1 VPVGSVKN
9 MENIESKSRSK
20 AWKRPGQPGFVHPG
34 TGDHRAVVS
43 PSKMA
48 AILGLSRWQS
58 QYACWVEMSGLSA
71 GDQPSA
77 SQSDVFRVGHAF
89 EHALAYLWKEDNP
102 GWRLS
107 TAGVQMATTEFG
119 FPAVCTLDRLAS
131 RGRARRIVEM
141 KTARDLS
148 EWGDEG
154 GDEAPNDYLVQVQA
168 QQLFTGLIKYPAH
181 LVVMGPFFRH
191 FCYVVEHDQAV
202 SDWMVGKAKEFYDSL
217 GGTPPPL
224 DDSVSTY
231 NAVKAQHPDIQEG
244 VRVEVPEALYLEI
257 TEANADARQADKRL
271 RGLKTKMLDTVGDAQ
286 HATVNGEVVATRRP
300 STKGA
305 VALFLK

>member
-1 VPVGSVKN
+1 
-9 MENIESKSRSK
+9 M
-20 AWKRPGQPGFVHPG
+20 AWKRPGQPGFVEPG
-34 TGDHRAVVS
+34 TDEHRAVVS

-58 QYACWVEMSGLSA
+58 QYACWVEMSGKA
-71 GDQPSA
+71 VGKEPGPI
-77 SQSDVFRVGHAF
+77 QSDVFRVGHAF

-107 TAGVQMATTEFG
+107 QKGVQMATTEFG

-154 GDEAPNDYLVQVQA
+154 GDEAPNDYLIQVQA
-168 QQLFTGLIKYPAH
+168 QQLFTGLTRYPAH
-181 LVVMGPFFRH
+181 LVVMGPFFKH
-191 FCYVVEHDQAV
+191 FTYVVEYDQKI
-202 SDWMVGKAKEFYDSL
+202 SDWMVAKAKDFYVSL
-217 GGTPPPL
+217 ATGTPPAL

-231 NAVKAQHPDIQEG
+231 NAVRALHPAIQEG
-244 VRVEVPEALYLEI
+244 VSVEVPESLYLQI
-257 TEANADARQADKRL
+257 SEASAQARDSDKRL
-271 RGLKTKMLDTVGDAQ
+271 RGLKTQMLDMVGDAQ
-286 HATVNGEVVATRRP
+286 YASVNGETVATRRP